1 MEIGRRVERLLLSPL
16 VMLLIAGVLI
26 PAMILLWYSLY
37 VWFNLEPTGG
47 ITGANYV
54 AALTDPLYRQLLVN
68 TVLIAAPTTIIS
80 VIGGYV
86 LAYYMN
92 FVQHRG
98 RSVLFALVVSALMA
112 SYLVRIFAWRTLL
125 GSSGVVNSLL
135 EGLGLIGDPLD
146 FLLYSKTS
154 AVLAEIALFTPLT
167 GLTFYAA
174 LSGISGDYR
183 EASWDLGAGSW
194 QTIWRVV
201 LPLSG
206 AAILVTTTLIFF
218 LSAGDYVTP
227 VLVGGIDSSTI
238 GTAIATDMG
247 PAGNYGMGSALS
259 ILLVAGFALL
269 YVAAR
274 TAMRRT
280 GLLPHR
286 GE

>member
-1 MEIGRRVERLLLSPL
+1 MPIGQRVERLLLSPIAI
-16 VMLLIAGVLI
+16 LLIAGVVV
-26 PAMILLWYSLY
+26 PAIILLTYSLY
-37 VWFNLEPTGG
+37 VWLNLEATGSPTG
-47 ITGANYV
+47 TNYV
-54 AALTDPLYRQLLVN
+54 AAFTDPLYRQLLLN
-68 TVLIAAPTTIIS
+68 TLLIAAPTTIVS
-80 VIGGYV
+80 VTGGYA

-92 FVQHRG
+92 FVQRRG
-98 RSVLFALVVSALMA
+98 RSVMFALVVSALMA

-135 EGLGLIGDPLD
+135 EGVGVVGDPVG

-167 GLTFYAA
+167 GLTLYAA

-183 EASWDLGAGSW
+183 EAAWDLGAGSW
-194 QTIWRVV
+194 QTLLRVV

-206 AAILVTTTLIFF
+206 PALLATTTLVFF

-259 ILLVAGFALL
+259 ILLAAGFATLFVGL
-269 YVAAR
+269 R
-274 TAMRRT
+274 TVMRRA
-280 GLLPHR
+280 GLLPAAAD
-286 GE
+286 